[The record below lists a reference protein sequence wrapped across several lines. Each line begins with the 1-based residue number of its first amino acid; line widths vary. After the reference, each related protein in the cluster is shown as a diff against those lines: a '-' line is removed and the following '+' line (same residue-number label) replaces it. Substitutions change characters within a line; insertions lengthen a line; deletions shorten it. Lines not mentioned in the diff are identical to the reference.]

1 MLDRTKRVFDQSI
14 KMINDSGSVSNISTR
29 RFFVFTAQTNISG
42 FKCSLALTTLKLII
56 LYHIYCVYLLV

>member
-1 MLDRTKRVFDQSI
+1 MSDRTKRVLDQSI

-29 RFFVFTAQTNISG
+29 HFFVFTAQTNISG
-42 FKCSLALTTLKLII
+42 FKCRVALTTLKLTI